1 MPDGGI
7 AGSIAEILKALESAA
22 DDGDHCVVV
31 YPDMDSLRKIYA
43 RYSKKMVDGNEI
55 VVLLP
60 YYETVDKVKSV
71 LSQHGVDAR
80 LYEVRGELLVMDSY
94 RTYLGFQQDSDILF
108 GRIVS
113 HAIMSRKGGIAIM
126 ADMGAYYLIDR
137 IADLARN
144 IATTAGRSRLKVR
157 GFCSYHKK
165 DYDKLS
171 DGQRKAIFGSGYRAL
186 VVQQT
191 S

>member
-1 MPDGGI
+1 M
-7 AGSIAEILKALESAA
+7 
-22 DDGDHCVVV
+22 
-31 YPDMDSLRKIYA
+31 
-43 RYSKKMVDGNEI
+43 
-55 VVLLP
+55 
-60 YYETVDKVKSV
+60 
-71 LSQHGVDAR
+71 SQHGVDAR
-80 LYEVRGELLVMDSY
+80 LHEVRGELLVMDSY
-94 RTYLGFQQDSDILF
+94 RTYMGFQQDSDLLF
-108 GRIVS
+108 GRLVS
-113 HAIMSRKGGIAIM
+113 HAITSRKGGIAIM

-144 IATTAGRSRLKVR
+144 TATTTGQSRLKVG

-171 DGQRKAIFGSGYRAL
+171 DSQRKAIFGNGYRAL